1 MKKILLTFLV
11 TAILMASLFLF
22 GTGYFLGGYVVQF
35 GLQRGTADNHQAP
48 PRAYALIMPP
58 SLTGYTKPDFP
69 AEDWHLEA
77 ADGTNLAGTHFS
89 PRGWSHRWAIVVHGY
104 GCTQANSWY
113 LASHYLHMGYHV
125 VTPDLRGAGMSD
137 GGFVTLGHDE
147 SRDIHLWA
155 EKIVEQDPQAK
166 IVLHGVSMGAA
177 TVMLAAAGS
186 DATRAADEDKAA
198 QAGTKAG
205 GAATSHPIGGALP
218 PEVVA
223 VVEDSGYTSAYD
235 LIAWQLESS
244 FGLPSFPLLDIM
256 NMRCEDL
263 AGFSLKDASPYD
275 AVAQEKLPILFIHG
289 TADTLV
295 PPEMAQILYDH
306 ATAPKQIL
314 LIDGALH
321 AVASQKDEAR
331 YFQTLHD
338 FLEPYMGK

>member
-35 GLQRGTADNHQAP
+35 GLQRGPADNHQAP
-48 PRAYALIMPP
+48 PRAYARIMPP

-186 DATRAADEDKAA
+186 DATRAADEAKAA
-198 QAGTKAG
+198 QAVLPPRTPSAARSPRRSWRWWRT
-205 GAATSHPIGGALP
+205 AATPALTTSSPGSSRAPLACHP
-218 PEVVA
+218 
-223 VVEDSGYTSAYD
+223 SRCSTS
-235 LIAWQLESS
+235 
-244 FGLPSFPLLDIM
+244 
-256 NMRCEDL
+256 
-263 AGFSLKDASPYD
+263 
-275 AVAQEKLPILFIHG
+275 
-289 TADTLV
+289 
-295 PPEMAQILYDH
+295 
-306 ATAPKQIL
+306 
-314 LIDGALH
+314 
-321 AVASQKDEAR
+321 
-331 YFQTLHD
+331 
-338 FLEPYMGK
+338 